1 MKRLNN
7 KGITTIEVLLCFV
20 LVVIITVSMY
30 STITSFNQKRLMEQY
45 KEKIYT
51 YKELLTKD
59 IQDDLI
65 QIGLTHAKYNRII
78 VSSSNTSSYPGV
90 PIGAVVHTV
99 DCDLKDG
106 TTRQLRVYQ
115 AFTRAK
121 TRISTN
127 TAANDYFMI
136 EYGPT
141 GSLIQYPIPDL
152 GESPAFPDDSSN
164 TSKIKDLT
172 INNIMIKII
181 DDQVLSIYIGL
192 YHPELTTRFG
202 IDIVSPIDYIAGG
215 ASGANTLFGP

>member
-1 MKRLNN
+1 MKKLNN
-7 KGITTIEVLLCFV
+7 KGITTIEVLLCFII
-20 LVVIITVSMY
+20 VVIITVSMY

-59 IQDDLI
+59 IQDDII
-65 QIGLTHAKYNRII
+65 QLGLTHAKYTRII
-78 VSSSNTSSYPGV
+78 VSSSNSSSYPGV

-99 DCDLKDG
+99 DCNLRDG

-115 AFTRAK
+115 AFAK
-121 TRISTN
+121 AESRISTN
-127 TAANDYFMI
+127 TASEDYFMI

-141 GSLIQYPIPDL
+141 GSLVQYPIPDL
-152 GESPAFPDDSSN
+152 GESPAFPKNPSD
-164 TSKIKDLT
+164 TTKIKDLT

-202 IDIVSPIDYIAGG
+202 IDIISPIDYISGG
-215 ASGANTLFGP
+215 SGSSSMFSS